1 MSRLYVAFQSPRI
14 LIKILFVRLRSSDQ
28 VREEV
33 SRLVRLSPT
42 LVSHVPAAL
51 QYLANPSNIEAD
63 IPEVLFSS
71 LWFQSYQIRI
81 SFSYD
86 FFFVTKSY
94 YFISGFIS
102 FVTSCL

>member
-1 MSRLYVAFQSPRI
+1 MMSRLYVAFQSPRI

-63 IPEVLFSS
+63 IPEVLFPPYGFNLIRFAFLFLMIFSS
-71 LWFQSYQIRI
+71 SPNPITL
-81 SFSYD
+81 
-86 FFFVTKSY
+86 
-94 YFISGFIS
+94 
-102 FVTSCL
+102 